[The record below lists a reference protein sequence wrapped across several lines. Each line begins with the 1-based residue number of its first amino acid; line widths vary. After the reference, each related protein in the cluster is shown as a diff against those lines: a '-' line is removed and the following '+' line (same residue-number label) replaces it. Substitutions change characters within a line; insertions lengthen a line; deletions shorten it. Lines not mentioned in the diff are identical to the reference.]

1 MVEEFE
7 NGAMFFLEANNC
19 PGEKTDGLHQK
30 PNMMTPP
37 HMKKK
42 KKSEFSYHTATIY
55 IYRERERERVFSPI
69 FMGDF

>member
-42 KKSEFSYHTATIY
+42 KKLSLVIIQLLYIY
-55 IYRERERERVFSPI
+55 IYI
-69 FMGDF
+69 

>member
-42 KKSEFSYHTATIY
+42 KKKKKK
-55 IYRERERERVFSPI
+55 RV
-69 FMGDF
+69 